1 MATASAHR
9 PLCGRTPPTSGR
21 PHRTAYGEGVVDLV
35 PMLALADSVPPVVAA
50 ATDAEPAGL
59 LPARQQMAL
68 SLGWH
73 IILACFGVAFPAMI
87 FVMHLIGIRR
97 EDADALLL
105 ARRWAKVSA
114 VLFAI
119 GAVSGTVLS
128 FEMGLLWPGLMG
140 TYGDVL
146 GLPFAFEGLAFFVE
160 AIFLGIYLYGWD
172 RMPPRKHLLMVL
184 PMAVTGVAGTYF
196 VVAVNAWMNVPVGF
210 DLVDGEV
217 TNVQPWAVLLN
228 PFAFWQFLHMWVAA
242 YMVAGFTIASVYAV
256 GMLRGRRDRRHRL
269 GFTLAFAF
277 ASVSAVIQPF
287 VGHLLGGRL
296 AETQPA
302 KLAAFELATETES
315 PSPLRLGGLLI
326 DGEVRWSI
334 DIPYLGSLIARNSF
348 TKPVEGLSSFPVQDR
363 PPVNITHVAFQS
375 MVGIGTLLMLFAIV
389 FWVARWRGHDLLLR
403 RWFLRLAAVS
413 GVLAVVAMEA
423 GWIATEVGRQPWIVY
438 GFMRT
443 PEAAGEN
450 SGLWWLFGT
459 TVVVYTLM
467 TVGAVVVLRSM
478 ARRWR
483 AGEVDLPSPY
493 GPQAQH
499 PHDTDVSA
507 SRGERR

>member
-1 MATASAHR
+1 MLDPLLLIAGMADAAS
-9 PLCGRTPPTSGR
+9 PL
-21 PHRTAYGEGVVDLV
+21 AQV
-35 PMLALADSVPPVVAA
+35 ALGD
-50 ATDAEPAGL
+50 DPAGL

-97 EDADALLL
+97 SHPDALLL
-105 ARRWAKVSA
+105 ARKWAKVSA

-172 RMPPRKHLLMVL
+172 RMPPKQHLLMVL
-184 PMAVTGVAGTYF
+184 PMAVTGVVGTF
-196 VVAVNAWMNVPVGF
+196 CVIAVNAWMNAPVGF

-217 TNVQPWAVLLN
+217 RNVDPWAVLLN
-228 PFAFWQFLHMWVAA
+228 PDAFWQFLHMWVAA
-242 YMVAGFTIASVYAV
+242 YMVAGFAIASVYAV
-256 GMLRGRRDRRHRL
+256 GMLRGRRDRAHRL
-269 GFTLAFAF
+269 GFTLAFTF
-277 ASVSAVIQPF
+277 ASISAVVQPL
-287 VGHLLGGRL
+287 VGHLLGSRI

-363 PPVNITHVAFQS
+363 PPVNITHLAFQS
-375 MVGIGTLLMLFAIV
+375 MVGIGALLMVAAVV
-389 FWVARWRGHDLLLR
+389 FWVARWRGRDLLES
-403 RWFLRLAAVS
+403 RWFLRFAAAS

-443 PEAAGEN
+443 PAAAGEN
-450 SGLWWLFGT
+450 SGLWWLLGT
-459 TVVVYTLM
+459 TAAVYTLM
-467 TVGAVVVLRSM
+467 TIGAVVVLRSM
-478 ARRWR
+478 AERWR
-483 AGEVDLPSPY
+483 SGDVDLPSPY
-493 GPQAQH
+493 GPEALR
-499 PHDTDVSA
+499 PHGAGAVVPREA
-507 SRGERR
+507 ER